1 MVIAR
6 ARSTSQGAN
15 RCQTATPSPD
25 RPPAEPC
32 FPCGPPL
39 AARAPA
45 SSVFFRL
52 FFTQAVVFGLKKP
65 SPQRPAKEAA
75 GAQQII
81 QLLMDSSNFGSEL
94 GRVAVFYTQS
104 FIFSRVSSHFS
115 DSSRLGKVTPNI
127 SKDGCDGIPR
137 PNQGVKERIVPGTTR
152 YIFTIRRS
160 HPPSRIT
167 PTNKNCPA
175 ADPQPSLPS
184 SPGLGHAAP
193 AAQKQQL
200 SPSLL
205 PPARPPTKLS
215 YAHSGAGGWPLASP
229 LLCLMK
235 RVRLVSSSTVP
246 NSPS

>member
-1 MVIAR
+1 MSPSHSPPAPEPSSASEPKRAESRPNERERGRDKALARQPSDLGHEPRALSCKEKRSGLPLVIAR

-81 QLLMDSSNFGSEL
+81 QFFDGFGVILDPSRGFL
-94 GRVAVFYTQS
+94 HPQQS
-104 FIFSRVSSHFS
+104 KFFIF
-115 DSSRLGKVTPNI
+115 
-127 SKDGCDGIPR
+127 
-137 PNQGVKERIVPGTTR
+137 PGS
-152 YIFTIRRS
+152 FF
-160 HPPSRIT
+160 
-167 PTNKNCPA
+167 
-175 ADPQPSLPS
+175 
-184 SPGLGHAAP
+184 
-193 AAQKQQL
+193 
-200 SPSLL
+200 
-205 PPARPPTKLS
+205 
-215 YAHSGAGGWPLASP
+215 
-229 LLCLMK
+229 
-235 RVRLVSSSTVP
+235 
-246 NSPS
+246 